1 LIKVKKITESD
12 LLETVFKIRKTVFVE
27 EQQVKA
33 SDEFDTY
40 EESSH
45 HFLAYYNGIPC
56 GAARWRITKQGVK
69 LERFAVLIPYRN
81 KGVGSALVKAVL
93 DDVKSFPDHRERLI
107 YLHSQLSAIPLY
119 KKHGF
124 RICGSL
130 FKECNIEHYKMIKK

>member
-56 GAARWRITKQGVK
+56 AGLPDGVLRSKASSWNALPYLYPTEIKALAAHW
-69 LERFAVLIPYRN
+69 
-81 KGVGSALVKAVL
+81 
-93 DDVKSFPDHRERLI
+93 
-107 YLHSQLSAIPLY
+107 
-119 KKHGF
+119 
-124 RICGSL
+124 
-130 FKECNIEHYKMIKK
+130 